1 MALSGQFTFWLF
13 QISACFVSQPFL
25 LTLLYLTCIFDEADS
40 ETCTFSILY
49 FIVLEEI
56 QTVLQFSTFFLTL
69 TFLLMSFVVFCGC
82 FLKALNFSSKV
93 SM

>member
-1 MALSGQFTFWLF
+1 MALSGQFTIWLF

-49 FIVLEEI
+49 FNVPEGT
-56 QTVLQFSTFFLTL
+56 QTVPAILHFL
-69 TFLLMSFVVFCGC
+69 TFLLMPFVVFSGSLLL
-82 FLKALNFSSKV
+82 F
-93 SM
+93 